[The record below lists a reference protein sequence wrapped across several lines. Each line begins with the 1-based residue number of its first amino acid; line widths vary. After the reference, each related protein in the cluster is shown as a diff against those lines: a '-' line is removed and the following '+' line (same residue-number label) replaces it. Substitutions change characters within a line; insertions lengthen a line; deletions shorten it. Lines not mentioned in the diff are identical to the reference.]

1 MTGRKRP
8 TIRDVARAAGVSIG
22 TVSNV
27 LNSAPGVRPETRAMV
42 ERAIATLG
50 YRPNTI
56 ARSLIA
62 RRARGL
68 DRDDDPGRPAL
79 TTVGYLSVDFT
90 ARVDVL
96 PHRDDR
102 MTADGIEKSLGGP
115 AANVAVMAA
124 ALDGP
129 LSVAA
134 ELITALGDD
143 PDSDWALAELAERNV
158 DTVGIRGG
166 PGQRLSRC
174 MVLVEPGGSRTIVNE
189 PFTLQV
195 DDVAPYLGAIAD
207 GRRHCVH
214 LDGYQVAN
222 LASSMPDLRARGLAT
237 SVHTTGLRGD
247 WRDVEGFRR
256 LRGLFDLVFLNR
268 DVARDIVGPTA
279 TEMQLVDRVTRL
291 VRDTASQGA
300 PEGAGGLVV
309 LTLGAAGAALYEGA
323 AGPFLT
329 EAPEVA
335 VVDTT
340 GAGDTFAGV
349 FLAAWLNGTGTE
361 RAMTLA
367 ATAASRSVT
376 AAGAQGYRPSTAELS
391 AALDGVDAA
400 ALQEETA
407 DAAERGRA

>member
-8 TIRDVARAAGVSIG
+8 TIRDVAQHAGVSIG

-27 LNSAPGVRPETRAMV
+27 LNRAGGVRGETRAVV
-42 ERAIATLG
+42 ERAIAELG

-62 RRARGL
+62 RRGRTGPS
-68 DRDDDPGRPAL
+68 DDDPDRPAL

-102 MTADGIEKSLGGP
+102 MTAAGIEKSLGGP

-124 ALDGP
+124 ALGP
-129 LSVAA
+129 PFAVAA

-143 PDSDWALAELAERNV
+143 PDSDWALAELAERGV
-158 DTVGIRGG
+158 DTVGIRGR

-174 MVLVEPGGSRTIVNE
+174 MILVEPGGSRTIVNE

-195 DDVAPYLGAIAD
+195 RDVAPYLGSIAD

-214 LDGYQVAN
+214 LDGYQIAS
-222 LASSMPDLRARGLAT
+222 LAESVPDLRARGVLA
-237 SVHTTGLRGD
+237 SAHTTGLARD
-247 WRDVEGFRR
+247 WRDLDGFRR
-256 LRGLFDLVFLNR
+256 LRGLFDVVFLNR

-279 TEMQLVDRVTRL
+279 TEVQLVDRVTRL
-291 VRDTASQGA
+291 VRDTAPA
-300 PEGAGGLVV
+300 AGQRLVV
-309 LTLGAAGAALYEGA
+309 LTLGAAGAAYYAGA

-340 GAGDTFAGV
+340 GAGDAFVGV
-349 FLAAWLNGTGTE
+349 FLAAWLNDAE
-361 RAMTLA
+361 PDRAMALA
-367 ATAASRSVT
+367 VVAASRSIT
-376 AAGAQGYRPSTAELS
+376 AAGAQGLRLS
-391 AALDGVDAA
+391 AGDLLAA
-400 ALQEETA
+400 ADDPGAAGAADPRTA
-407 DAAERGRA
+407 RAGGGMAT